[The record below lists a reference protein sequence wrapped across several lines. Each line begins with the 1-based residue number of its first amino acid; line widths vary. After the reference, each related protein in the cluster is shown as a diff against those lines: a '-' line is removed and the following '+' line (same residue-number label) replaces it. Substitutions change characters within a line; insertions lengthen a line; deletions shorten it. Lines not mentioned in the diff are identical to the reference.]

1 MIELYRPQ
9 GQIILRGR
17 LTCPAKFMVHLY
29 ILKNNSGKYYIGI
42 TSLSLEARLARHNNG
57 EVNSTKFYRP
67 WSMIHSEEFQDF
79 ESARKREKQIK
90 SWHGGN
96 AFKKLI
102 GSAAGS
108 SNGRTADSGSV
119 YLGSNPSPA
128 ALPVKNKFGGVK

>member
-1 MIELYRPQ
+1 
-9 GQIILRGR
+9 
-17 LTCPAKFMVHLY
+17 MVLLY
-29 ILKNNSGKYYIGI
+29 ILENDQGKHYTGI
-42 TSLSLEARLARHNNG
+42 TSVPLKSRVAKHNRG
-57 EVNSTKFYRP
+57 EVCSTKFYRP
-67 WSMIHSEEFQDF
+67 WSLIYSEEFGDF

-128 ALPVKNKFGGVK
+128 ALPVKDKFLPRRWRGGAG